1 MPRPTD
7 SPAEGALSD
16 EELAA
21 RARLG
26 DREAFGD
33 LYDRL
38 APVLLGVAL
47 RFLRGEAEANDL
59 VHDVFL
65 EAWQH
70 VREYDPARAS
80 VRTWLLLRLRSRARD
95 RLGRAE
101 AVRTEPLDGSE
112 AAHRAEQR
120 EPSIIDAIAVR
131 GALLSVPPD
140 VRDALER
147 AYLLGHSAREIA
159 EELGVPM
166 GTVKSRISRGLA
178 ALSDVLDDGEG
189 VAR

>member
-1 MPRPTD
+1 MARPID
-7 SPAEGALSD
+7 DPAAEA
-16 EELAA
+16 ELAA
-21 RARLG
+21 LARLG
-26 DREAFGD
+26 DREAFGE

-38 APVLLGVAL
+38 APLLLGVAL
-47 RFLRGEAEANDL
+47 RFLREAPEASDL

-65 EAWQH
+65 EAWLH

-80 VRTWLLLRLRSRARD
+80 VRTWLLLRLRSRALD

-101 AVRTEPLDGSE
+101 AIRTEPLGASG
-112 AAHRAEQR
+112 AAGRIASR
-120 EPSIIDAIAVR
+120 EPSVVDALAVR

-147 AYLLGHSAREIA
+147 TYVLGHSAREIA
-159 EELGVPM
+159 EELGVPV

-178 ALSDVLDDGEG
+178 ALALVFGEG
-189 VAR
+189 GGAVR